1 MKLSHGSLLFS
12 LTLAL
17 GMLFPQHV
25 TAQYQFGFLSYKKA
39 LQSMPEYPQAQQSIT
54 ALKQKYDNEAN
65 YNEEKFKKMFADFLD
80 GQKNFPQEIMLK
92 RQKELQ
98 VGMEQG
104 IAFRKDAQRLLSK
117 AEDELM
123 APMVAKLDSIL
134 AIIGRENGFI
144 FIVNTDN
151 KDFPFIHDHAGKD
164 LNEIVAARIAGRIIP
179 INEPTVGKKSV
190 ESGTATPAEN
200 TSKPADNAE
209 APATPTAESAL
220 PNATEP

>member
-1 MKLSHGSLLFS
+1 MKLSHGFLLFS
-12 LTLAL
+12 ITFVL
-17 GMLFPQHV
+17 GLLSPQKSA
-25 TAQYQFGFLSYKKA
+25 AQYQFGFLSYKKA
-39 LQSMPEYPQAQQSIT
+39 LQNMPEYPQAQQSIT

-80 GQKNFPQEIMLK
+80 GQKNFPEEILLK

-104 IAFRKDAQRLLSK
+104 IAFRKDAERLLSK

-164 LNEIVAARIAGRIIP
+164 LNEIVAARINGRIIP
-179 INEPTVGKKSV
+179 INENTTEKKQT
-190 ESGTATPAEN
+190 ESGAAPAAENATKPADGTETPAAPPAEN
-200 TSKPADNAE
+200 PIPPS
-209 APATPTAESAL
+209 
-220 PNATEP
+220 TEP

>member
-1 MKLSHGSLLFS
+1 MKLSHGFLLFS

-17 GMLFPQHV
+17 GTLFPQSIA
-25 TAQYQFGFLSYKKA
+25 AQYQFGFLSYKKA

-164 LNEIVAARIAGRIIP
+164 LNEIVAARINGRIIP
-179 INEPTVGKKSV
+179 INENTTEKKSA
-190 ESGTATPAEN
+190 ESGTAAPAEN
-200 TSKPADNAE
+200 TSKPADSDE
-209 APATPTAESAL
+209 APAAPPAESAL
-220 PNATEP
+220 PSSTEP

>member
-1 MKLSHGSLLFS
+1 MKLSHGFLLFS

-17 GMLFPQHV
+17 GKLFPQHV

-179 INEPTVGKKSV
+179 INEPTAGKKSA

-209 APATPTAESAL
+209 APATPTAGSAL

>member
-1 MKLSHGSLLFS
+1 MKRSHGFLLFFF
-12 LTLAL
+12 TLAL
-17 GMLFPQHV
+17 GMLLPQHV
-25 TAQYQFGFLSYKKA
+25 AAQYQFGFLSYKKA

-80 GQKNFPQEIMLK
+80 GQKSFPQEIMLK

-179 INEPTVGKKSV
+179 INENPTEKKSA
-190 ESGTATPAEN
+190 ESGL
-200 TSKPADNAE
+200 
-209 APATPTAESAL
+209 APAAQKAPEDAGSTAEPVAPPATDVITNSA
-220 PNATEP
+220 EP